1 MRARQGPPP
10 ASSSTSDRAAEVP
23 APGASLLVT
32 GAQHGNGSFFRA
44 AAAGAIR
51 RAPGLRPVAPAPDF
65 RPDRPRIGRAVA
77 RPPPTPRSSSI
88 FSRGPRPRA
97 RKAGEHHRRLVAE
110 ARGGRPAGPEG
121 ARTARGADG
130 PESGPRACARARP
143 GSRGEA
149 GELGRELAL
158 AKDQIRE
165 LKCDRARGEAAARP
179 MTRFDRSDPRRCST
193 SGAGRCRAHASP
205 ARLRSPARPLRRS
218 EHHRGGPGPSWRVR
232 RAAAAGHGWNKRS
245 RQLRWP

>member
-1 MRARQGPPP
+1 MAMGRSSGPPLREP
-10 ASSSTSDRAAEVP
+10 FVERRGYVLSRPLRISAPIGLGLAALWL
-23 APGASLLVT
+23 GLLLRRGRRASL
-32 GAQHGNGSFFRA
+32 
-44 AAAGAIR
+44 
-51 RAPGLRPVAPAPDF
+51 D
-65 RPDRPRIGRAVA
+65 
-77 RPPPTPRSSSI
+77 
-88 FSRGPRPRA
+88 RGPRPRA

-130 PESGPRACARARP
+130 PESGPRACARACP

-149 GELGRELAL
+149 GELGRKLAL

-193 SGAGRCRAHASP
+193 GGDRPRADPRDCSARRQCRTSDCSPEQHGVMARWLAAVVGLGTPGDTPRELLENRADAVCRFGCLPQDDGAVRGRP
-205 ARLRSPARPLRRS
+205 
-218 EHHRGGPGPSWRVR
+218 
-232 RAAAAGHGWNKRS
+232 
-245 RQLRWP
+245 